1 MVKLYG
7 GEAKIAGLRH
17 SECNSHCRQKQ
28 MRTGD
33 TQLNALGNWGPGPL
47 DILTVI
53 YTDSSGFYATD
64 NLK

>member
-1 MVKLYG
+1 M
-7 GEAKIAGLRH
+7 GEGR
-17 SECNSHCRQKQ
+17 ECNSHIRQNQ
-28 MRTGD
+28 MRIGD
-33 TQLNALGNWGPGPL
+33 TQLNALGNWGPEGL